1 MSDDAALARTSSRM
15 AVGTIASRATG
26 FGRTAV
32 LAYVLGAGP
41 LAQAYNVANTTPNIL
56 YELLLGGVLTSV
68 VVPLLVEASR
78 KDSDGGTAYA
88 QRLLSVVALALGA
101 ASLLAVALA
110 PWLVDLYLLFE
121 KDDDP
126 AQRDLAVTF
135 ARFFLPQ
142 IVFYGLG
149 ATIGALL
156 NTRGRFGPP
165 MWAPV
170 LNNVVVI
177 VTLLVFVL
185 MPGPDSPEPG
195 SISTAQ
201 TAVLG
206 IGTTLGILAMTVALL
221 PALHGTGFRWRFRRD
236 LRGMGLRRSG
246 RLASWML
253 LYVVANQVSYLIVV
267 QLATSVGDYPSYTYA
282 FVLWQLPH
290 AIVAVSL
297 ITALLPR
304 MSGHAV
310 DERLDLVRADL
321 ARGARLVAAVLVPA
335 AFAYVVL
342 GRDIATLIFAH
353 GRVSVDEG
361 VEIGAVL
368 AAFAFG
374 LVPFSL
380 FQLQLRAFY
389 AMRDTRTPALVNV
402 AVNAV
407 NIVAALAL
415 FAALP
420 EEHRVVG
427 LALGYSAS
435 YGAGFAVSSLLLR
448 RRLDGLEGPRTLRTV
463 VRLGL
468 AAALG
473 FGVAAVV
480 AAVLRAALDGA
491 TGEGPLTAAVVLVVA
506 GAVGASLFAVAA
518 TRMRVAEVAAVTRL
532 VRARLGG

>member
-1 MSDDAALARTSSRM
+1 MTEETALARTSSRM
-15 AVGTIASRATG
+15 ALGTVASRATG
-26 FGRTAV
+26 FVRTAV

-56 YELLLGGVLTSV
+56 YELLLGGVLSSV
-68 VVPLLVEASR
+68 VVPLLVEAAR
-78 KDSDGGTAYA
+78 KDGDGGTAYA
-88 QRLLSVVALALGA
+88 QRLLSVVAMGLAA
-101 ASLLAVALA
+101 ASVLAVLLA
-110 PWLVDLYLLFE
+110 PWLVDLYLLLA

-126 AQRDLAVTF
+126 PQRDLAVTF

-142 IVFYGLG
+142 ILFYGLG

-165 MWAPV
+165 MWTPV
-170 LNNVVVI
+170 LNNLVVIATGIAFVVV
-177 VTLLVFVL
+177 
-185 MPGPDSPEPG
+185 PGPQTPEPG

-206 IGTTLGILAMTVALL
+206 LGTTLGIVTMTVALL
-221 PALHGTGFRWRFRRD
+221 PALHATGFRWRFRRD

-253 LYVVANQVSYLIVV
+253 LYVVANQISYLVVV
-267 QLATSVGDYPSYTYA
+267 QLATEVGDYPSYTYA

-310 DERLDLVRADL
+310 DERFDLVRADL
-321 ARGARLVAAVLVPA
+321 SRGVRLVAAVLVPA
-335 AFAYVVL
+335 ALAYVVL
-342 GRDIATLIFAH
+342 GRDVATLVFGH
-353 GRVSVDEG
+353 GRVSVDDARL
-361 VEIGAVL
+361 IGSVL
-368 AAFAFG
+368 AAFAVG

-389 AMRDTRTPALVNV
+389 AMRDTRTPALVNLG
-402 AVNAV
+402 VNGV
-407 NIVAALAL
+407 NIVAAVGLW
-415 FAALP
+415 FALP

-435 YGAGFAVSSLLLR
+435 YAAGLALSWVLLR
-448 RRLDGLEGPRTLRTV
+448 RRLDGLDGPEVLRTI
-463 VRLGL
+463 VRLAVAAAIGFGL
-468 AAALG
+468 AAA
-473 FGVAAVV
+473 VAA
-480 AAVLRAALDGA
+480 ALRAALDDA
-491 TGEGPLTAAVVLVVA
+491 TGEGPLTAAVVLTVA
-506 GAVGASLFAVAA
+506 GALGVATFALAA
-518 TRMRVAEVAAVTRL
+518 TRMRVSEVAAVTSL
-532 VRARLGG
+532 LRARLGR